1 MACFL
6 SSTELVSSSKP
17 TFRKLFCADK
27 VNAFSLVFLFLAF
40 RRVKQDA
47 FNASVVNALTL
58 LSVVFAFV
66 PPPFPPPSL
75 CEIIITFAFLMVVLA
90 LFVVVFVLSSSSNT
104 DGFSLLLLERIICIL
119 RYPNEQSLVNKSR
132 ANTNEEI
139 LNFPKLPQKK
149 TRVSR
154 SNTNDDVKDDCR
166 QRYRYE

>member
-1 MACFL
+1 
-6 SSTELVSSSKP
+6 
-17 TFRKLFCADK
+17 
-27 VNAFSLVFLFLAF
+27 
-40 RRVKQDA
+40 
-47 FNASVVNALTL
+47 
-58 LSVVFAFV
+58 
-66 PPPFPPPSL
+66 
-75 CEIIITFAFLMVVLA
+75 MVVLA

-154 SNTNDDVKDDCR
+154 SNTNDDDVKDDCR
-166 QRYRYE
+166 QRYCHE